1 MPAILCTVIDDNN
14 SLLKSTISPQMV
26 TMVDEEEDKML
37 KLSVTQPMAMI
48 LEEAENLV
56 KDDDSTVVESEVEVI
71 HSSDITTK
79 QPKDVKF

>member
-1 MPAILCTVIDDNN
+1 MPEILCTVIDDNN
-14 SLLKSTISPQMV
+14 SLLKSIISPQMV

-56 KDDDSTVVESEVEVI
+56 KDDDSMVVESEVEVI